1 MTQEQS
7 GDLFQAIRQGRAL
20 SDELEEQFPFYP
32 MNSPGMPLPG
42 ENFLA
47 AAYGLGDPEPTYE
60 GATKAKRKL
69 VTWGPNLEY
78 LYRRALYDE
87 NFTLNVKIKSGWK
100 VTKLVPGHLLGDET
114 AGMAGGPQP
123 AKVMILGKMPGRDEE
138 QAGRNMVGPTSQILF
153 DALDELGIGD
163 ERYQWYVDNL
173 VRWPQLD
180 DQSDSLPMA
189 HKKDCDLLL
198 QQTLRLVRP
207 DYLLCLGSDAAKWML
222 GTSYGVQSM
231 VGRCEHLTIP
241 IHEPGEEPHYHTI
254 QVMAATHPAAVHRTP
269 ELYPEFKDQLGL
281 FVSLTNGAE
290 IGRRETFINHRNIYK
305 HRELKQIIDE
315 IKADPDPWRRVIA
328 VDGEWEGDHP
338 GNPGSYLRTVQFSTK
353 HGEGINVVLRHQ
365 GGEPA
370 FKPSIGHAVQE
381 LNRLLKTNTVENYY
395 PRVGGHFFRA
405 DLPWLIHEGVDVRD
419 EYKCA
424 DTPELCRTSGGWETG
439 LMYHAVNETASYRLT
454 DMTVRLTQAPVYDT
468 VLKKHIND
476 YCAIHDIKKEDLEGF
491 GFLPSWILHPEP
503 HDPEWGNNYAQYDAD
518 VTRRIAVR
526 HLEDGGM
533 LDGDWHGNSSWEP
546 YWRSHRAS
554 LGVLEMEMAGIMI
567 DKDRVDRLTTLF
579 MYIKQTLLDSFR
591 QAINWPGFNPESA
604 PQCVAFLF
612 GDAYSQKRDKQTGH
626 RVSIRPPE
634 SLSLG
639 LTPVK
644 STGKRSRLWS
654 DIITRG
660 ETHAYTPSTDKEVL
674 GILGHSHPLAMQ
686 LRDLKFITQVLK
698 GPLRPPRLAP
708 NGMDWERDEDGH
720 LIYDK
725 GLAAVAQH
733 DGKVH
738 THISQ
743 NKETG
748 RGASSRPPLQN
759 LSKRREG
766 DYSRIMGTWKLNPT
780 TGQMEPKGDYL
791 HIFENPYYIAPIRT
805 IFRASPG
812 HVLVEADYTG
822 AELAVIAWLA
832 NDQNMIEHVRRNILP
847 ESHPDHYD
855 IHSQAAVATF
865 QLPCAP
871 TKKGLKDAGYA
882 PLRVAAKNVNFGIP
896 YGRSAEA
903 IARQC
908 KEEGVDVS
916 IDDCQR
922 MIDGYFVRYPGT
934 AGFLQECRDRSQNQ
948 RWMAG
953 SFGRMRRFISTRDR
967 SVIGEQERQAQ
978 NFPIQNTVADAV
990 WQATYN
996 FVEFRRQNPEYHYRM
1011 LLQIHDALLFEV
1023 PIPELRP
1030 FLENVLHPCMID
1042 QVPIWPRYLDN
1053 TPMNVETPYHFGI
1066 DHDVQ
1071 VNWGEDIE
1079 EDLARELGIDLEL
1092 V

>member
-1 MTQEQS
+1 MTQQE
-7 GDLFQAIRQGRAL
+7 GDLFQAIRHGRQL
-20 SDELEEQFPFYP
+20 PPELEEQFPFYP
-32 MNSPGMPLPG
+32 LNSPGMPLPG

-47 AAYGLGDPEPTYE
+47 ASYGLGDPEPVYE
-60 GATKAKRKL
+60 GRTKKERRL
-69 VTWGPNLEY
+69 QQWGPNLEY

-87 NFTLNVKIKSGWK
+87 NFTLQVKTKSGWK
-100 VTKLVPGHLLGDET
+100 LTSLVPGHIYGDET
-114 AGMAGGPQP
+114 TGMTGGPRP
-123 AKVMILGKMPGRDEE
+123 ARVMVLGKMPGRDEVE
-138 QAGRNMVGPTSQILF
+138 AKRNFVGPASQILF
-153 DALDELGIGD
+153 DALEELGVGNEIFD
-163 ERYQWYVDNL
+163 WYVDNL
-173 VRWPQLD
+173 VHWPQVD

-189 HKKDCDLLL
+189 HKKDCDVLL

-207 DYLLCLGSDAAKWML
+207 EYLLCLGSDASKWLL
-222 GTSYGVQSM
+222 GTQFGVQSM
-231 VGRCEHLTIP
+231 VGRCQHLTIP
-241 IHEPGEEPHYHTI
+241 VNEPNEEAQYHTI
-254 QVMAATHPAAVHRTP
+254 KVMAATHPAAVHRTP
-269 ELYPEFKDQLGL
+269 ELYPEFKDQIGL
-281 FVSLTNGAE
+281 FISMTNGVE
-290 IGRRETFINHRNIYK
+290 IGRRETFIDHRNIYK
-305 HRELKQIIDE
+305 HRELAAIVDE
-315 IKADPDPWRRVIA
+315 IRADPDPWRRVIA
-328 VDGEWEGDHP
+328 VDGEWEGEHP
-338 GNPGSYLRTVQFSTK
+338 GNPGSYLRTIQFSSK

-370 FKPSIGHAVQE
+370 FKPSIAHAVQE
-381 LNRLLKTNTVENYY
+381 LNRLLKTDPVSNYH

-405 DLPWLIHEGVDVRD
+405 DLPWLIHEGIDLRD
-419 EYKCA
+419 EYQCA
-424 DTPELCRTSGGWETG
+424 ETPEQCRTAGGWDTG

-454 DMTVRLTQAPVYDT
+454 DMTVRLTNAPVYDAR
-468 VLKKHIND
+468 LKNHITE
-476 YCAIHDIKKEDLEGF
+476 YCQIHDIKKEDLEGY
-491 GFLPSWILHPEP
+491 GFLPQWILHPNKR
-503 HDPEWGNNYAQYDAD
+503 DPEWGDNYAQYDAD

-533 LDGDWHGNSSWEP
+533 LDNDWHGNPSWEP

-554 LGVLEMEMAGIMI
+554 LGVLEMEMSGIMI

-579 MYIKQTLLDSFR
+579 VQVRQMLLDSFR
-591 QAINWPGFNPESA
+591 QAINWPTFNPESA

-612 GDAYSQKRDKQTGH
+612 GDAYSQKRDKQTGA
-626 RVSIRPPE
+626 RIPIRPQGAM
-634 SLSLG
+634 SLN

-644 STGKRSRLWS
+644 TTGKRSRLWA
-654 DIITRG
+654 DVVTRG
-660 ETHAYTPSTDKEVL
+660 ETSAYTPSTDKEVL
-674 GILGHSHPLAMQ
+674 GILGHENPLAMQ

-698 GPLRPPRLAP
+698 GPLRPPRMTPDGTNWAH
-708 NGMDWERDEDGH
+708 DETGH

-725 GLAAVAQH
+725 GLAAAAQH

-766 DYSRIMGTWKLNPT
+766 DYSRIMGTWKDGT
-780 TGQMEPKGDYL
+780 AKGDYL
-791 HIFENPYYIAPIRT
+791 HIFGQPCYMAPIRT

-855 IHSQAAVATF
+855 IHSHTAVDTF
-865 QLPCAP
+865 QLPCEP
-871 TKKGLKDAGYA
+871 NKKGLKDAGFA

-916 IDDCQR
+916 VDDCQR

-934 AGFLQECRDRSQNQ
+934 GGFLEECRRRSQNE

-967 SVIGEQERQAQ
+967 GVIGEQQRQAQ

-990 WQATYN
+990 WTATYN
-996 FVEFRRQNPEYHYRM
+996 FWDYRRRNPEYHYRM

-1023 PIPELRP
+1023 PIPELQP
-1030 FLENVLHPCMID
+1030 FLENVLRPCMID
-1042 QVPIWPRYLDN
+1042 NVPIWPRYLDN
-1053 TPMNVETPYHFGI
+1053 TPMNVEQPYHFGI
-1066 DHDVQ
+1066 DYDVQ
-1071 VNWGEDIE
+1071 INWGEDIDE
-1079 EDLARELGIDLEL
+1079 ATAREHGIDLAL
-1092 V
+1092 VA